1 MISSLESST
10 SLLKDSPKPI
20 RPVIENKSQDIQQVV
35 EKLYE
40 SIAPL
45 WPLKDF
51 VAVNPFLGFTG
62 KTLLETDSLLKTISD
77 VDLLPSLE
85 YCRESYGN
93 GSISTD
99 DVANAYQQ
107 IGRASSTSLA
117 DVTLAEVLDWLQS
130 DIKPAI
136 RSRRRIWTMA
146 EVLDRETK
154 GERNNQII
162 NDITRFLSGYFDE
175 GEASWSM
182 PWQDDAPY
190 TAWKQVSSTS
200 YRMDLLGMRGFRKF
214 VRSLPE
220 DSDDAL
226 ALLLKKADVP
236 NRLIF
241 LFCIC
246 QLASISGWA
255 SYARN
260 QLVQSEKTD
269 SCLKDLLAIR
279 LAYDVFLIESSQQ
292 SISSCFHE
300 DVWNNRDDIRQ
311 VLTPCVSS
319 IVRYVLLVAQE
330 NQFQQSLTSGL
341 LDGSSEEAETV
352 KALAQMVFC
361 IDVRSEPIRRHLEL
375 VNEQIETLGFA
386 GFFGMP
392 LRHTTGEDSVGS
404 AHCPVLLKPA
414 FQVNWNREEH
424 VDSGQESWQRAWQA
438 FRSGPISSLGFVET
452 LGWLTAGKLF
462 CDSFGWVQSR
472 FQQQPCDSKP
482 HVYPER
488 ETHVG
493 DCEELSLESRI
504 DFCKGFLT
512 NLGLTQGFARFVVVC
527 GHAADVQNNLFQSGL
542 DCGACGGHSGE
553 PNARIA
559 SWWLNS
565 PDVRAGLAAQGI
577 VIPDSTWFVPAVH
590 NTTTEQIVFTEKAHI
605 PDEFQ
610 EEFAQLIS
618 ICEEASRRCAEN
630 RSERYGTS
638 QQEDLTRKSQDWSD
652 VRPEWGLAGNAAFV
666 VAPRARTQSLDLKGR
681 VFLHSYDAEKDPDGG
696 VLELIMTAPMIVTSW
711 INLQY
716 FASTVDANKYGSGNK
731 LIHNALGKFGVLEG
745 NGGDLKTGL
754 PWQSVHNGK
763 QWQHQ
768 PLRLTVIIEASKEQ
782 IERIVRAHTNVRQLV
797 SNGWITLLCL
807 EEERFS
813 RWTDQGT
820 WEPWNDRA
828 SS

>member
-1 MISSLESST
+1 MISSLESSN
-10 SLLKDSPKPI
+10 SLLKNSPKPV
-20 RPVIENKSQDIQQVV
+20 RPIIENKSQDIQQVI

-85 YCRESYGN
+85 YCREVYRD

-107 IGRASSTSLA
+107 VARDNSASLA
-117 DVTLAEVLDWLQS
+117 DVSLAEVMDWLQS
-130 DIKPAI
+130 DIKPANH
-136 RSRRRIWTMA
+136 SRRRIWTMA
-146 EVLDRETK
+146 EVLDRESR
-154 GERNNQII
+154 GERSNQII
-162 NDITRFLSGYFDE
+162 NDMTRFLSGYFDE

-190 TAWKQVSSTS
+190 KAWKQVSSTS
-200 YRMDLLGMRGFRKF
+200 YRMDLLGMRGFRNF

-220 DSDDAL
+220 DSDRAI

-236 NRLIF
+236 NRLLF

-260 QLVQSEKTD
+260 QLGQSENPD

-279 LAYDVFLIESSQQ
+279 LAHDVFLIESSRQ

-300 DVWNNRDDIRQ
+300 DVWNNRDYIQ
-311 VLTPCVSS
+311 QMLTPSRTSV
-319 IVRYVLLVAQE
+319 VRYVLLVAQE
-330 NQFQQSLTSGL
+330 MKFQQILASGL
-341 LDGSSEEAETV
+341 LDRDIDKTGDV
-352 KALAQMVFC
+352 DALAQMVFC

-375 VNEQIETLGFA
+375 VDERVETFGFA

-414 FQVNWNREEH
+414 FQVNWSPEEH
-424 VDSGQESWQRAWQA
+424 VRSSQKSWRHAWKA

-452 LGWLTAGKLF
+452 LGWLTAGKLLS
-462 CDSFGWVQSR
+462 DSYGWVKTR
-472 FQQQPCDSKP
+472 FQQQPFDSKP
-482 HVYPER
+482 QVYPENESHIEHR
-488 ETHVG
+488 
-493 DCEELSLESRI
+493 EELSLESRI
-504 DFCKGFLT
+504 SFCKSFLT
-512 NLGLTQGFARFVVVC
+512 NLGLTEEFARFVVVC

-565 PDVRAGLAAQGI
+565 PDVRAGLATQGI

-590 NTTTEQIVFTEKAHI
+590 NTTTEQIVFTEKTHI
-605 PDEFQ
+605 PEEFQ
-610 EEFAQLIS
+610 DEFAQLIS
-618 ICEEASRRCAEN
+618 ICKEASQRCAEN

-638 QQEDLTRKSQDWSD
+638 QKEDLTRKAQDWSD

-666 VAPRARTQSLDLKGR
+666 VAPRSRTQSLDLKGR
-681 VFLHSYDAEKDPDGG
+681 VFLHSYEAEKDRDGS
-696 VLELIMTAPMIVTSW
+696 VLELIITAPMIVTSW

-768 PLRLTVIIEASKEQ
+768 PLRLTVIIEAPKER
-782 IERIVRAHTNVRQLV
+782 IERIVRAHANVRELV

-807 EEERFS
+807 EEDRFS
-813 RWTDQGT
+813 RWNDCGT
-820 WEPWNDRA
+820 WEPWDDQ
-828 SS
+828 STS